1 VAYAQTLSPKRRYF
15 IKCAAS
21 IAAILLVASACQAQ
35 NTPADQSPETPFL
48 RAMNKYPGLLPESGQ
63 LIVKLQQNIH
73 GPSARNDS
81 RLLPL
86 LPESTVFYAA
96 FPNYGDVA
104 HQTLKIFRDELQQS
118 SVLRDWWQHGELA
131 TAAPKIEDSLEKL
144 YQIHEYLGDEIVVSG
159 TIQDRNPSL
168 VFLAE
173 IRKPGLK
180 NFLRQTIDH
189 FAGKS
194 KPGVR
199 VLDLQELT
207 AANDQGHTQELT
219 VLVRPDF
226 VIAASDLAT
235 LRSFSAHLDQH
246 GPSKFVSTPFG
257 QRLLQEYAGGLT
269 VVGAADLHKML
280 AQLPPDMQQEQSAF
294 RRSGFAD
301 MKYLVWDHKKI
312 AGKSVSQ
319 MELSFVA
326 PRHGAASW
334 LAKSAPLST
343 LDFASPQPIMGLT
356 LSLAN
361 PSQVFEDM
369 KDFAGTSSASP
380 FATLAQF
387 EKALNLSLKDDLL
400 KYLSGEFTLEAD
412 SLTPTKPVWKAIFK
426 VNDATRLQQTLDTLL
441 ATTHLEVQHADD
453 GGITY
458 NSFAIPSSTAT
469 TKIAY
474 AFADGH
480 LIVASGREVATEAI
494 QSHRSGESLA
504 KSKPLLATLPPGQS
518 LDASALFFSDPIAMS
533 ALQMRRFAPQM
544 AEPIEKLL
552 GQGPPSVLGFYGDDS
567 TIRETSGNSMVD
579 VGVGLVVAAVAI
591 PNLLR
596 SRIAANEASAVGSV
610 RSVNTAQVVY
620 LSTYPKRGYAP
631 NLASLGGDP
640 RGNYPPSP
648 EHADLLDSNLA
659 NESCT
664 GNAWCSKSGFHF
676 RVTSLCNQH
685 LCTEYVAVATPIES
699 NTGTRSFCSTS
710 DGVIRFKIADPLT
723 SPLSVP
729 QCRMWEPIR

>member
-1 VAYAQTLSPKRRYF
+1 VAYAQTLPSKRRYF
-15 IKCAAS
+15 VKCAAT
-21 IAAILLVASACQAQ
+21 IAAFFLVALICRAQ
-35 NTPADQSPETPFL
+35 DAPADQSSETPFL
-48 RAMNKYPGLLPESGQ
+48 KAMNKYPGLLPEFGQ
-63 LIVKLQQNIH
+63 LVVKLQQNVH

-86 LPESTVFYAA
+86 LPESTVFYSA

-104 HQTLKIFRDELQQS
+104 QQTLKIFRDELQQS

-144 YQIHEYLGDEIVVSG
+144 YQFQEYLGDEIVVSG
-159 TIQDRNPSL
+159 TVEGRNPSL

-173 IRKPGLK
+173 IHKPGLK
-180 NFLRQTIDH
+180 NFLQETVEH

-194 KPGVR
+194 NPGVR
-199 VLDLQELT
+199 VLDPQELAT
-207 AANDQGHTQELT
+207 TKDQAHTQELL

-226 VIAASDLAT
+226 VVAASDLAA
-235 LRSFSAHLDQH
+235 LRSFSARLDQP

-257 QRLLQEYAGGLT
+257 QRVLQEYAGGVT
-269 VVGAADLHKML
+269 VLGAADLHSML
-280 AQLPPDMQQEQSAF
+280 TQLPPGMQQEQSVF

-343 LDFASPQPIMGLT
+343 LDFASPQPIMGFT

-369 KDFAGTSSASP
+369 EDFAGTSSSSP

-387 EKALNLSLKDDLL
+387 EKALNLSLKNDLL
-400 KYLSGEFTLEAD
+400 KCLSGEFTLEAD
-412 SLTPTKPVWKAIFK
+412 SLTRTKPVWKAIFK
-426 VNDATRLQQTLDTLL
+426 VNDATRLQQTLNTLL
-441 ATTHLEVQHADD
+441 ATTHLEVQHTDD
-453 GGITY
+453 SGITY
-458 NSFAIPSSTAT
+458 NSFAIPSSTTT

-480 LIVASGREVATEAI
+480 LIVASGREVAAEAI

-504 KSKPLLATLPPGQS
+504 RSKPLLATLPPGQS
-518 LDASALFFSDPIAMS
+518 LDASALFFSDPVAMS
-533 ALQMRRFAPQM
+533 ALQVRRFAPQM
-544 AEPIEKLL
+544 AGPVENLV
-552 GQGPPSVLGFYGDDS
+552 GQGPPSVLGVYADD
-567 TIRETSGNSMVD
+567 TAIRETSGSSTVD
-579 VGVGLVVAAVAI
+579 VGVGLIVAAVAI

-610 RSVNTAQVVY
+610 RTLNTAQVTYEV
-620 LSTYPKRGYAP
+620 TYPKRGYAP
-631 NLASLGGDP
+631 NLASLGPDP
-640 RGNYPPSP
+640 SGRNSASP
-648 EHADLLDSNLA
+648 EHADLIDSNLG

-664 GNAWCSKSGFHF
+664 GDTWCTKSGFHF
-676 RVTSLCNQH
+676 RVTTICKQH
-685 LCTEYVAVATPIES
+685 LCDDYVTVATPVES
-699 NTGTRSFCSTS
+699 STGTRSFCSTS
-710 DGVIRFKIADPLT
+710 DGIIRFKTGDRLT
-723 SPLSVP
+723 LPLSVA
-729 QCRMWEPIR
+729 QCRRWEPIH

>member
-1 VAYAQTLSPKRRYF
+1 
-15 IKCAAS
+15 
-21 IAAILLVASACQAQ
+21 
-35 NTPADQSPETPFL
+35 
-48 RAMNKYPGLLPESGQ
+48 MNKYPGLLPEFGQ
-63 LIVKLQQNIH
+63 LVVKLQQDIQ

-81 RLLPL
+81 HLLPL
-86 LPESTVFYAA
+86 LPDSTVFYAA

-104 HQTLKIFRDELQQS
+104 HQSLKIFRDELQQS
-118 SVLRDWWQHGELA
+118 PVLRDWWRHGELA
-131 TAAPKIEDSLEKL
+131 TAAPKIEDSLEKF
-144 YQIHEYLGDEIVVSG
+144 YQFHEYLGDEIVLSG
-159 TIQDRNPSL
+159 TIEGRNPSL

-173 IRKPGLK
+173 IHKPGLR
-180 NFLRQTIDH
+180 NFLQQTIDH

-194 KPGVR
+194 KPAVR
-199 VLDLQELT
+199 VLDLQEL
-207 AANDQGHTQELT
+207 AAAKDQGLTQELI

-226 VIAASDLAT
+226 VVAASDFAA

-246 GPSKFVSTPFG
+246 GPSRFLSTPFG
-257 QRLLQEYAGGLT
+257 QRVLQEYASGVT
-269 VVGAADLHKML
+269 VLGAADLHRIL
-280 AQLPPDMQQEQSAF
+280 AQIPPSIEQEQSAF
-294 RRSGFAD
+294 HRNGFAD
-301 MKYLVWDHKKI
+301 MKYLVWDHKRI

-326 PRHGAASW
+326 SRHGAASW
-334 LAKSAPLST
+334 LAKSAPLT
-343 LDFASPQPIMGLT
+343 TPDFASPQPIMGLT
-356 LSLAN
+356 LALAN

-369 KDFAGTSSASP
+369 KDFAGTSSSGP
-380 FATLAQF
+380 FASLAQF

-412 SLTPTKPVWKAIFK
+412 SLTPRKPAWKAIFK

-441 ATTHLEVQHADD
+441 ATTHLEVQHTVD

-458 NSFAIPSSTAT
+458 NCFAIPSSTTT
-469 TKIAY
+469 TKVAY

-480 LIVASGREVATEAI
+480 LIVASGREVAAEAI
-494 QSHRSGESLA
+494 QSHRSGKSLA

-518 LDASALFFSDPIAMS
+518 LDASALFFSDPVAMS
-533 ALQMRRFAPQM
+533 ALQVRRFAPQM
-544 AEPIEKLL
+544 AEPIEKLV
-552 GQGPPSVLGFYGDDS
+552 GQGPPSVLGVYADDT
-567 TIRETSGNSMVD
+567 TIREASGNSTVD
-579 VGVGLVVAAVAI
+579 VGLGLVVAAVAI

-596 SRIAANEASAVGSV
+596 SRIAANEASAVGSI

-620 LSTYPKRGYAP
+620 VSTYPKRGYAP
-631 NLASLGGDP
+631 SLASLGGDP

-648 EHADLLDSNLA
+648 DRADLLDSNLA

-664 GNAWCSKSGFHF
+664 GDTWCTKSGFHF
-676 RVTSLCNQH
+676 RVASVCKQH
-685 LCTEYVAVATPIES
+685 VCTEYVAIATPIES